1 MPLQPKSDVNNN
13 GEDGDG
19 ATASAAAAVGGGTTM
34 SCKGCI
40 DAQRVKEASG
50 KVTLK
55 LPRAAVRRE
64 ILMGKYR
71 YIYSY
76 T

>member
-1 MPLQPKSDVNNN
+1 MPLQPKSDVNN
-13 GEDGDG
+13 DGDG
-19 ATASAAAAVGGGTTM
+19 PTSSAAAVGGTTM

-64 ILMGKYR
+64 ILMGKY
-71 YIYSY
+71 SNSVF
-76 T
+76 